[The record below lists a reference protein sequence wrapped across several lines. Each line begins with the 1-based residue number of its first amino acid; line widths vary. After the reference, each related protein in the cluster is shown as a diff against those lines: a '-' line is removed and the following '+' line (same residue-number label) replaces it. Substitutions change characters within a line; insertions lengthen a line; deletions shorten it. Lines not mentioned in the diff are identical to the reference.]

1 MQYSLN
7 KPKTRIDITDVYKDK
22 EKLLKKRIRT
32 DDEDYQIGF
41 YSDQIRE
48 GTSFLIHMI
57 PEEFSDELADKLA
70 DMITK
75 KKITSSDQMKIIVD
89 KYKEGEPTIKKPE
102 KKLTLKQKQTLKESI
117 PDNYYSERNLELIGK
132 EIDNDSIR
140 ELSDIPT
147 LRKSKNAVPNP
158 FKPVIVVK
166 KTKGGVRPGA
176 GRKADVVKEIKEV
189 PLSVIPKKRG
199 RKPKSTEGEKAKAMA
214 KKLADKEA
222 KRLANL
228 KPYFKADEPPK
239 GYRKA
244 TVLEAVKEKKVL
256 LYGKKKVDS
265 KLIDSMFET
274 GTPIKK
280 QILDIQLK
288 IVSKIGLLTR
298 LKKELEAVKGDERV
312 DSTAKEDRF
321 TEIRKE
327 VIELNEKK
335 KKLEAKM
342 ES

>member
-7 KPKTRIDITDVYKDK
+7 KPPTRIDITDVYKN
-22 EKLLKKRIRT
+22 EAKLLKKRIRT
-32 DDEDYQIGF
+32 DDEDHQIGF
-41 YSDQIRE
+41 YQDQIRE
-48 GTSFLIHMI
+48 GRHFMIDMI
-57 PEEFSDELADKLA
+57 PEDFTDELADKLA
-70 DMITK
+70 KLISD

-199 RKPKSTEGEKAKAMA
+199 RKPKSTEGEKAKATA